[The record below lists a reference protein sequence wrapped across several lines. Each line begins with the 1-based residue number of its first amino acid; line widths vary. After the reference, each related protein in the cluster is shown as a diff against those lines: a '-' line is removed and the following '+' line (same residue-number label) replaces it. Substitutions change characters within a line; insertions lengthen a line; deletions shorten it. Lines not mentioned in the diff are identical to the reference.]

1 MKRRSIVTQK
11 KEITNVINREER
23 DFNIV
28 PILQI
33 FLKTKK
39 YNVIIGDNKKIRKP
53 RATTRNKTMQIVPN
67 TAPRSNPIK
76 KKKK

>member
-11 KEITNVINREER
+11 KEITNGINREER

-67 TAPRSNPIK
+67 TAPGSNPIK
-76 KKKK
+76 KEK